1 MNNLSN
7 KSGFGQMKL
16 ENDEKVTCGSY
27 FSIANY
33 PCCEDFVICRPV
45 FD

>member
-16 ENDEKVTCGSY
+16 ENDEKTACGSH
-27 FSIANY
+27 FSSAHR
-33 PCCEDFVICRPV
+33 PDCEDIWICRPV
-45 FD
+45 SD